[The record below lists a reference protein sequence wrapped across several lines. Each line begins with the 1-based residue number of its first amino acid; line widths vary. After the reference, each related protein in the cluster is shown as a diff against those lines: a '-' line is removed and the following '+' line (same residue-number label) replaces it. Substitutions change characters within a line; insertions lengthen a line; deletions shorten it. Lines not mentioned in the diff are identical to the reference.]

1 MNRIGFDG
9 IWISGES
16 SFVRILDFDLTAKV
30 NEHGVL
36 QLTASLD
43 PAEGEKIIICRE
55 DTEIRTVFSGKRVF
69 WKILVCFSKS
79 GV

>member
-1 MNRIGFDG
+1 M
-9 IWISGES
+9 
-16 SFVRILDFDLTAKV
+16 LDWEK
-30 NEHGVL
+30 
-36 QLTASLD
+36 D
-43 PAEGEKIIICRE
+43 PVWQRDREGEKIIICRE